1 MAVVIDEMQVD
12 VAEPRQ
18 QQQGH
23 GGGSSDSGGG
33 GGGGAGQPPK
43 PEDVQRAMRV
53 QAERAERVWAH

>member
-1 MAVVIDEMQVD
+1 MQVD
-12 VAEPRQ
+12 VAEPQ
-18 QQQGH
+18 QQQSR
-23 GGGSSDSGGG
+23 GGGSSDAGG